1 MKFLFPAGISRNLL
15 RFRMHFNADSM
26 RPFAIAALFAGICQ
40 SANSATLCVNPGGT
54 SGCYS
59 MIGAAVMKASAD
71 YILDGTIDTINVAP
85 GIYMEDVII
94 PTPLSLVGAGRGQ
107 SIINAVGL
115 SNGIYIDGLGHPG
128 LSKVVVSGF
137 TIENANFEGI
147 LVTNASFVTI
157 WENEVINNDKK
168 LNPSVP
174 SCDGIPNF
182 ETNESFDCG
191 EGIHLS
197 GVDYSVVSNN
207 TSKHNSGGI
216 LLSDDTGATHHNL
229 IIGNLVQDNPYDC
242 GITLASHMPA
252 AVTGASLPFG
262 VFQNTIAEN
271 ESSNNGL
278 AVEGAGAGVGIFD
291 SIPSAQAYGNV
302 VINNQLKDNGLPGV
316 AMHSHTPAQNLN
328 DNLIVGN
335 RISGNGADTE
345 DAATPGPTGI
355 NVFGLSPITGTIIS
369 ENVID
374 DEAVD
379 IATKTPAQVNVHLND
394 LLGEKIGVDNLGT
407 GTVDATENWWGCPGG
422 PGAEECT
429 TVSPVSGTGVAFTP
443 WLRQPIPKFSPPED
457 DEKGNQGDDRPNGAQ
472 R

>member
-1 MKFLFPAGISRNLL
+1 MKYLFPGGIVMEVHSIRRHFKGDCTCLL
-15 RFRMHFNADSM
+15 VVATL
-26 RPFAIAALFAGICQ
+26 IAGICQ
-40 SANSATLCVNPGGT
+40 SATAATLCVNPGGT

-59 MIGAAVMKASAD
+59 TIGAAVGQARMD
-71 YILDGTIDTINVAP
+71 YIHDGTIDTINVAP

-94 PTPLSLVGAGRGQ
+94 RTPLSLVGAGRGQ

-115 SNGIYIDGLGHPG
+115 ANGIYIDGIDNPG
-128 LSKVVVSGF
+128 LSKVVVTGF

-157 WENEVINNDKK
+157 WDNEVINNDKK
-168 LNPSVP
+168 LDPSVP
-174 SCDGIPNF
+174 SCLGIPAF
-182 ETNESFDCG
+182 ETNEAFDCG

-229 IIGNLVQDNPYDC
+229 ITGNLVRDNPFDC
-242 GITLASHMPA
+242 GITLASHVPYQPI
-252 AVTGASLPFG
+252 TGPVSPLG
-262 VFQNTIAEN
+262 VFDNTIAEN

-291 SIPSAQAYGNV
+291 SAPGTQAYGNV
-302 VINNQLKDNGLPGV
+302 VINNRLKDNGLPGV
-316 AMHSHTPAQNLN
+316 AMHSHTPGQNLN

-355 NVFGLSPITGTIIS
+355 NVFGVSSITGTVIS
-369 ENVID
+369 GNVID

-429 TVSPVSGTGVAFTP
+429 TVKGPGVFFTP
-443 WLRQPIPKFSPPED
+443 WLTHPIPKVSPPED
-457 DEKGNQGDDRPNGAQ
+457 DEKGNQGDDRRNEPE